1 MKYSGRY
8 STREDM
14 FMYVIRKG
22 FWYTSITRP
31 VTNEDITQETTT
43 TPRYA
48 SPDIVIVVIVVV
60 IVVVVVVVMIDVVVM
75 IVAVITVSD
84 ICRWLYMKR

>member
-1 MKYSGRY
+1 
-8 STREDM
+8 
-14 FMYVIRKG
+14 MYVIRKG

-48 SPDIVIVVIVVV
+48 SPDIVIVVAVVVV
-60 IVVVVVVVMIDVVVM
+60 IVVMIVVVVM
-75 IVAVITVSD
+75 IVAVIAISD

>member
-48 SPDIVIVVIVVV
+48 SPDIVIVVMIVVVVVVV
-60 IVVVVVVVMIDVVVM
+60 IVVVVM
-75 IVAVITVSD
+75 IVTVIAISD